1 MGVVA
6 GPFGEERSV
15 EAECPVHLV
24 GRDVMEPLAF
34 PCAVPCLVCG
44 FQQGQRA
51 HDVGAGEREG
61 IVDRT
66 VHMAFGRQVDHSVDR
81 MAGEQ
86 VAEQFPIADVA
97 LDEAVIGP
105 VLDLFQVGEV
115 ARIGQLVEVHDQ
127 VVGIGVHQPAHHVRA
142 DETGAAGNEDVAFHH
157 FCGFSRSRQSAS
169 ASRQWGIRSPNVS
182 LILVLSSTE

>member
-1 MGVVA
+1 MTLVRANVRGSWI
-6 GPFGEERSV
+6 ERSTWLS
-15 EAECPVHLV
+15 AARWITPSI
-24 GRDVMEPLAF
+24 AW
-34 PCAVPCLVCG
+34 
-44 FQQGQRA
+44 RA
-51 HDVGAGEREG
+51 N
-61 IVDRT
+61 
-66 VHMAFGRQVDHSVDR
+66 
-81 MAGEQ
+81 Q

-97 LDEAVIGP
+97 LDKAVIGP